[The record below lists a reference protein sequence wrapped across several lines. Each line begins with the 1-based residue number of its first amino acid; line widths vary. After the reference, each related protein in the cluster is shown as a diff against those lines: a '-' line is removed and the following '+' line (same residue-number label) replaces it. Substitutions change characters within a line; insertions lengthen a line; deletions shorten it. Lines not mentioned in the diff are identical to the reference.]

1 MTRVA
6 VAVEGWNAEAAIGF
20 ALAARRFASAVTLS
34 AGTETVDGKDD
45 IEVLTLGPEPGEE
58 IVLTV
63 KGDDEKEAFS
73 TLLARLLSAIE
84 RPAPDRSLTLEPG
97 ASRRRGMLRE
107 RTPSTSRRLCDREV
121 VVLDTIE
128 EVAPV
133 LPRRK
138 EQGTPRRKPGRKAGR
153 KLTTTRRKPRK
164 HRK

>member
-1 MTRVA
+1 MNRVA

-20 ALAARRFASAVTLS
+20 ALAARRFASSVTLCTGS
-34 AGTETVDGKDD
+34 ETADGKDD

-84 RPAPDRSLTLEPG
+84 RPERVPVVVPGPG
-97 ASRRRGMLRE
+97 ASGRQRSRKE
-107 RTPSTSRRLCDREV
+107 QTPVTSRRIRDREV

-133 LPRRK
+133 RPL
-138 EQGTPRRKPGRKAGR
+138 
-153 KLTTTRRKPRK
+153 RKPRRRPGQK
-164 HRK
+164 PVARRRRPRKPKK

>member
-1 MTRVA
+1 MNRVV

-20 ALAARRFASAVTLS
+20 ALAARRFASSVTLCTGS
-34 AGTETVDGKDD
+34 ETANGKDD
-45 IEVLTLGPEPGEE
+45 IEVLTLGPEPGDE

-84 RPAPDRSLTLEPG
+84 RPQRVPAVVPG
-97 ASRRRGMLRE
+97 ADASGRLRSRKE
-107 RTPSTSRRLCDREV
+107 QTPVTSRRIRDREV

-133 LPRRK
+133 RPHRKPRR
-138 EQGTPRRKPGRKAGR
+138 RPGRKPVAGR
-153 KLTTTRRKPRK
+153 RRPRKPK
-164 HRK
+164 K